1 MHRRQVEEMAKVS
14 RQFLSHIPIPY
25 GCVTVLALV
34 VAALTLL
41 VVSSFAIGA
50 AILK

>member
-1 MHRRQVEEMAKVS
+1 MAKVS
-14 RQFLSHIPIPY
+14 RQYLGHIPIPY
-25 GCVTVLALV
+25 GCLTVAALA

-41 VVSSFAIGA
+41 VVSSFAIGS